1 MCKWD
6 SKVMVKVLTGSG
18 RYKVKNQKHIKIG
31 ILTDAA
37 YNKVKRFK
45 TALKGGQ
52 YPRITLKAVVSREEH
67 RTRGFHEQVF
77 GQNYG
82 RTICPRGG
90 HVSCHLCTCLQIS
103 PQRKTIGITTFSLK
117 DKLRNCNVG
126 KKKRREVLEVLM

>member
-45 TALKGGQ
+45 TALKGGSIPKDHIKSCSQ
-52 YPRITLKAVVSREEH
+52 Q
-67 RTRGFHEQVF
+67 RGTSH
-77 GQNYG
+77 
-82 RTICPRGG
+82 
-90 HVSCHLCTCLQIS
+90 
-103 PQRKTIGITTFSLK
+103 
-117 DKLRNCNVG
+117 
-126 KKKRREVLEVLM
+126 